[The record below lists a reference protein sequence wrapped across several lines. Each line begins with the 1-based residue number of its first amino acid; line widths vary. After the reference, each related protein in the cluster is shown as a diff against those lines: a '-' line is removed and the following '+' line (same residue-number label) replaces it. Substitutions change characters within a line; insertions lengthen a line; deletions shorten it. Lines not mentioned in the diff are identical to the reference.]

1 MYALIVKMCY
11 YIDIEYQLIKKK
23 VVKIMKWFNDLKIR
37 TRLMLSFGIVALFI
51 AVVGGLAV
59 FNINKVS
66 SNSNILYEEGV
77 KELEA
82 LQQFNSNTLHTRIEI
97 LNLINNGDIS
107 KIEEAKSKISD
118 FRKQNDEILKS
129 YDQAILND
137 NEKQIY
143 NDIKKELTQYRSESD
158 KIIKLV
164 SEQNYDEAT
173 KLSNESAKTREKL
186 TNSIDKLVEHVETN
200 ANEIN
205 TSNDNI
211 RSKFI
216 KYMFMDILLGFAIAI
231 ILGVFVTTITTN
243 RLKKVLE
250 YAKFLENG
258 DLTHKININSKDEIG
273 ILAKALDNA
282 NDNLRKL
289 IGEIIKGANMINSS
303 GEELSATTEE
313 VSAKMEEINEA
324 TQQISNGAQD
334 LSTAT
339 EEVSASAEEIGA
351 TTSEI
356 ANRANDAATSVNEI
370 KKRSLQIKEKA
381 TENIGEGNRI
391 YEEKKLNILKA
402 IEDGRIV
409 NKVKSM
415 AEAIG
420 DISSQTNLLALN
432 AAIEAARA
440 GENGKGFAVVAD
452 EVRNLAEES
461 SQAVLS
467 IQEMVLQVQS
477 AFENLSQSGED
488 ILNYI
493 GQHVKPSYELLMN
506 TGIQYEKDA
515 EFVDNITKEFAYS
528 SKQINEVID
537 QINNAIQNVSTTAAE
552 AETGSEDVLNSIGKI
567 NEAVNNIAKSA
578 HSQAELSERLNDMV
592 QKFKL

>member
-1 MYALIVKMCY
+1 
-11 YIDIEYQLIKKK
+11 
-23 VVKIMKWFNDLKIR
+23 MKWFNDLKIR

-420 DISSQTNLLALN
+420 DIASQTNLLALN

-528 SKQINEVID
+528 SRQINEVID

>member
-1 MYALIVKMCY
+1 
-11 YIDIEYQLIKKK
+11 
-23 VVKIMKWFNDLKIR
+23 MKWFNDLKIR

-129 YDQAILND
+129 YDRAVLND

-173 KLSNESAKTREKL
+173 KLSNESAKTRENL

-211 RSKFI
+211 KSKFI
-216 KYMFMDILLGFAIAI
+216 KYMFMDIFLGFAIAI

-282 NDNLRKL
+282 NDNLRNL

-303 GEELSATTEE
+303 GEELSATTQE

-420 DISSQTNLLALN
+420 DIASQTNLLALN

-537 QINNAIQNVSTTAAE
+537 QINNAIQSVSTTAAE

-567 NEAVNNIAKSA
+567 NEAVNDIAKSA

>member
-420 DISSQTNLLALN
+420 DIASQTNLLALN

>member
-420 DISSQTNLLALN
+420 DIASQTNLLALN

-528 SKQINEVID
+528 SRQINEVID

>member
-1 MYALIVKMCY
+1 
-11 YIDIEYQLIKKK
+11 
-23 VVKIMKWFNDLKIR
+23 MKWFNDLKIR

-420 DISSQTNLLALN
+420 DIASQTNLLALN

>member
-1 MYALIVKMCY
+1 
-11 YIDIEYQLIKKK
+11 
-23 VVKIMKWFNDLKIR
+23 MKWFNDLKIR

-143 NDIKKELTQYRSESD
+143 NDIKKELIQYRSESD

-334 LSTAT
+334 LSAAT

-420 DISSQTNLLALN
+420 DIASQTNLLALN